1 MEEYH
6 FRSFT
11 GKLTSMI
18 FKVFF
23 KMKPLFLVHKNN
35 DSITKRKI
43 SHFSKITLFFLI
55 LKDNLNLNPIYNFM
69 LYILVILNNFIKSQL
84 KDTVLL
90 DDILSFDHHFI
101 KVDFS
106 L

>member
-1 MEEYH
+1 MTVSQREKSH
-6 FRSFT
+6 
-11 GKLTSMI
+11 I
-18 FKVFF
+18 FQK
-23 KMKPLFLVHKNN
+23 
-35 DSITKRKI
+35 
-43 SHFSKITLFFLI
+43 SHIFFLI

-69 LYILVILNNFIKSQL
+69 LYILVILNSFIKSQL

-90 DDILSFDHHFI
+90 DDILSFDNHFI